1 MIKHMNHLARTLL
14 GCIMLLCTTMV
25 YAQHAQF
32 KGQVIDQEG
41 NPLVGATVVV
51 KGANNKNAV
60 ADMSGEFVLQN
71 LEKNAVL
78 QISYIGF
85 QTQEVK
91 VGAENSVRVVL
102 KEDEAVLG
110 EVVVVGYGTQKKQTL
125 TGAISTLSGDKVLTR
140 VWLRAYRE
148 RLPVYRSVNRTV
160 NQVRSV
166 LWYKFVA
173 LVVRCM

>member
-60 ADMSGEFVLQN
+60 ADMSGEFVLQI
-71 LEKNAVL
+71 L
-78 QISYIGF
+78 
-85 QTQEVK
+85 
-91 VGAENSVRVVL
+91 RR
-102 KEDEAVLG
+102 
-110 EVVVVGYGTQKKQTL
+110 TL
-125 TGAISTLSGDKVLTR
+125 FFRYLILAFR
-140 VWLRAYRE
+140 LRK
-148 RLPVYRSVNRTV
+148 S
-160 NQVRSV
+160 
-166 LWYKFVA
+166 K
-173 LVVRCM
+173 

>member
-1 MIKHMNHLARTLL
+1 MSVSYTHL
-14 GCIMLLCTTMV
+14 
-25 YAQHAQF
+25 
-32 KGQVIDQEG
+32 
-41 NPLVGATVVV
+41 VV

-110 EVVVVGYGTQKKQTL
+110 
-125 TGAISTLSGDKVLTR
+125 
-140 VWLRAYRE
+140 
-148 RLPVYRSVNRTV
+148 
-160 NQVRSV
+160 
-166 LWYKFVA
+166 
-173 LVVRCM
+173 

>member
-1 MIKHMNHLARTLL
+1 MIKYMNHLARTLL

-32 KGQVIDQEG
+32 KGTGDRPGRESTG
-41 NPLVGATVVV
+41 WCDRCSERT
-51 KGANNKNAV
+51 NNKNAV

-91 VGAENSVRVVL
+91 VGPENSV
-102 KEDEAVLG
+102 G
-110 EVVVVGYGTQKKQTL
+110 VGVKG
-125 TGAISTLSGDKVLTR
+125 R
-140 VWLRAYRE
+140 
-148 RLPVYRSVNRTV
+148 
-160 NQVRSV
+160 
-166 LWYKFVA
+166 
-173 LVVRCM
+173 

>member
-91 VGAENSVRVVL
+91 VGATLVLLVV
-102 KEDEAVLG
+102 
-110 EVVVVGYGTQKKQTL
+110 
-125 TGAISTLSGDKVLTR
+125 STLSPLR
-140 VWLRAYRE
+140 VEIA
-148 RLPVYRSVNRTV
+148 PVSVC
-160 NQVRSV
+160 
-166 LWYKFVA
+166 FF
-173 LVVRCM
+173 

>member
-1 MIKHMNHLARTLL
+1 
-14 GCIMLLCTTMV
+14 MLLCTTMV

-110 EVVVVGYGTQKKQTL
+110 EVVVG
-125 TGAISTLSGDKVLTR
+125 
-140 VWLRAYRE
+140 
-148 RLPVYRSVNRTV
+148 
-160 NQVRSV
+160 
-166 LWYKFVA
+166 
-173 LVVRCM
+173 